1 MVNFYICYMDNF
13 VVSAL
18 KYRPDN
24 FNSVIGQS
32 SITKTLENAI
42 KQNQLPQA
50 LLFCGPRG
58 VGKTTCA
65 RILAKKINE
74 NQKSSDDFSFNIFE
88 LDAASNNGV
97 DDIRNLID
105 QVRIP
110 PQTGKYKVYI
120 IDEVHMLSGQA
131 FNAFLKTLEEPPFY
145 AIFILATTEKHKVI
159 PTILS
164 RCQIY
169 DFKKISTDD
178 IKLYLENI
186 AKSEKIKFDDEAL
199 YLIAKKSD
207 GALRDALSIFD
218 RLVNFTEGNITKKL
232 AYENLSV
239 LDYDIYFKAFNQL
252 IENDITNIILLLNE
266 VIEKGFDGQ
275 HFIDGFSSHLRDLMV
290 SKDDK
295 TQVLLEQNKSLLN
308 RYIEQAN
315 KKSLNFILTAIELTE
330 DCSYRYRTSK
340 NQRLLVEI
348 CLMKLCSISQIEP
361 KKKIAIL
368 PVESIKK
375 RDSLKIIEEKTANK
389 LEEEINIVIK
399 KELLSD
405 YKTNSVI
412 KENDLSE
419 TKKEKVVSG
428 LSISSLKIKKNIEKE
443 LKEKQKQENIENFN
457 ESFNQ
462 DDLNKEWKVY
472 YTNLLDNGRKN
483 IASILQIDD
492 PIIKNGNEIHFTLS
506 NNTNKIELEKNKPP
520 LLRFLRNKLKNSEIQ
535 LIVGVNKENE
545 KKFIYSSLEKFEKLK
560 SINPS
565 VEKMRS
571 EFKLRL

>member
-1 MVNFYICYMDNF
+1 
-13 VVSAL
+13 
-18 KYRPDN
+18 
-24 FNSVIGQS
+24 
-32 SITKTLENAI
+32 
-42 KQNQLPQA
+42 
-50 LLFCGPRG
+50 
-58 VGKTTCA
+58 
-65 RILAKKINE
+65 
-74 NQKSSDDFSFNIFE
+74 
-88 LDAASNNGV
+88 
-97 DDIRNLID
+97 
-105 QVRIP
+105 
-110 PQTGKYKVYI
+110 
-120 IDEVHMLSGQA
+120 
-131 FNAFLKTLEEPPFY
+131 
-145 AIFILATTEKHKVI
+145 
-159 PTILS
+159 
-164 RCQIY
+164 
-169 DFKKISTDD
+169 
-178 IKLYLENI
+178 
-186 AKSEKIKFDDEAL
+186 
-199 YLIAKKSD
+199 
-207 GALRDALSIFD
+207 
-218 RLVNFTEGNITKKL
+218 
-232 AYENLSV
+232 
-239 LDYDIYFKAFNQL
+239 
-252 IENDITNIILLLNE
+252 
-266 VIEKGFDGQ
+266 
-275 HFIDGFSSHLRDLMV
+275 
-290 SKDDK
+290 
-295 TQVLLEQNKSLLN
+295 
-308 RYIEQAN
+308 
-315 KKSLNFILTAIELTE
+315 
-330 DCSYRYRTSK
+330 
-340 NQRLLVEI
+340 
-348 CLMKLCSISQIEP
+348 MKLCSISQIEP

-535 LIVGVNKENE
+535 LIVEVNKENE

>member
-1 MVNFYICYMDNF
+1 MVNFYICSMDNF

-74 NQKSSDDFSFNIFE
+74 NQESSDDFSFNIFE

-169 DFKKISTDD
+169 DFKKISTDN

-218 RLVNFTEGNITKKL
+218 RLVNFTEGNITKEL

-290 SKDDK
+290 SKDNK

-348 CLMKLCSISQIEP
+348 CLMKLCSISQIEQ

-375 RDSLKIIEEKTANK
+375 RDSLKIIEETTNK

-405 YKTNSVI
+405 YNTSSVI

>member
-74 NQKSSDDFSFNIFE
+74 NQESSDDFSFNIFE

-218 RLVNFTEGNITKKL
+218 RLVNFTEGNITKEL

-330 DCSYRYRTSK
+330 NCSYRYRTSK

-375 RDSLKIIEEKTANK
+375 RDSLKIIEEKTTNK

-535 LIVGVNKENE
+535 LIVEVNKENE